1 MSKLLDEMKK
11 KLLQQSKKEKIE
23 PIVASE
29 ELKES
34 LTLANPNSS
43 DASKD

>member
-23 PIVASE
+23 PVVI
-29 ELKES
+29 
-34 LTLANPNSS
+34 S
-43 DASKD
+43 DEVK